1 MSFPRDN
8 LAAGERVV
16 VHHHPHW
23 KCLIGPF
30 SIFVLGTG
38 LAGLAAGAIGAS
50 TIDPTLSMV
59 LNILV
64 AVCWAALAVWFFL
77 RPLIGWKST
86 HFILT
91 DRRVIFRRG
100 VLTRSGI
107 DIPVRRIN
115 TVEFRHGL
123 LDRMLRTG
131 TLIIES
137 GSDEPLLFDDV
148 PQVERVHTLLYHEVF
163 DRPHHEVFDRP
174 HHEVFDPHDEFDE
187 RHGFPHTGHGRE
199 ADGRGR
205 GGDSAYSRRVEVDR
219 R

>member
-1 MSFPRDN
+1 MLRFMSFPRDN
-8 LAAGERVV
+8 LASGERVV

-30 SIFVLGTG
+30 SIFIVCTG

-50 TIDPTLSMV
+50 TMNTTLALI
-59 LNILV
+59 LNVVV
-64 AVCWAALAVWFFL
+64 AACWVAAAVWFFV
-77 RPLIGWKST
+77 RPLIAWKST
-86 HFILT
+86 HFVLT

-107 DIPVRRIN
+107 DIPIRRIN

-131 TLIIES
+131 TLVIES
-137 GSDEPLLFDDV
+137 ASDEPLLFDDV
-148 PQVERVHTLLYHEVF
+148 PQVERVHSLLYHEVLDEHEDDF
-163 DRPHHEVFDRP
+163 GDHYDLADRHEGRR
-174 HHEVFDPHDEFDE
+174 HD
-187 RHGFPHTGHGRE
+187 
-199 ADGRGR
+199 
-205 GGDSAYSRRVEVDR
+205 GDSAYSRRVEVDR